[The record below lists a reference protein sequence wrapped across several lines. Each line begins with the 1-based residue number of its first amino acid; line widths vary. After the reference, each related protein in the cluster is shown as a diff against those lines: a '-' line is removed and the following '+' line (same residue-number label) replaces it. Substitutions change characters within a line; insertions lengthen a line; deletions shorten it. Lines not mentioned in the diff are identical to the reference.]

1 MGKRNKRERE
11 RERSVARGR
20 RKYREL
26 SSASARER
34 GGRKNEKK
42 RGDEIIKDQEE
53 GGVSVERGEKE
64 EREREKDRSRGVAR
78 RGRQEGAS
86 GEDDGRKQTNGENSC
101 KRML

>member
-1 MGKRNKRERE
+1 MEEENDAIERKRQNGKEKQERE

-64 EREREKDRSRGVAR
+64 ERERER
-78 RGRQEGAS
+78 RIGAEG
-86 GEDDGRKQTNGENSC
+86 
-101 KRML
+101 